1 MFENDEIE
9 ERAKR
14 LIAASPALAREIV
27 RQYDPKPKRL
37 TERQQ
42 QALDLLKAYQ
52 DEQNGDPLTY
62 KEAAEALGCSSTA
75 AFYMLHRLQARG
87 HVEIEPHQRR
97 SIILKAA

>member
-1 MFENDEIE
+1 MLDTELQ

-27 RQYDPKPKRL
+27 RQYDTKPKRL

-42 QALDLLKAYQ
+42 QALDVLKAYQ
-52 DEQNGDPLTY
+52 DEHNVPPTQEELAGS
-62 KEAAEALGCSSTA
+62 LGITRTA
-75 AFYMLHRLQARG
+75 AFQLIHRLHARG
-87 HVEIEPHQRR
+87 HIEIQPHQRR